1 MPIKNGREAAMQALL
16 QMEENEG
23 YSNIVFDK
31 TLRGAGLDHRESA
44 LAATLFYGVLEKRL
58 VLDWLLQP
66 FCKKPLGKL
75 DLPVRETLRMAY
87 TKSIFWIAY
96 RILRR

>member
-1 MPIKNGREAAMQALL
+1 MQALL

-66 FCKKPLGKL
+66 FCKKPLENLTFPCGKRS
-75 DLPVRETLRMAY
+75 VWRY